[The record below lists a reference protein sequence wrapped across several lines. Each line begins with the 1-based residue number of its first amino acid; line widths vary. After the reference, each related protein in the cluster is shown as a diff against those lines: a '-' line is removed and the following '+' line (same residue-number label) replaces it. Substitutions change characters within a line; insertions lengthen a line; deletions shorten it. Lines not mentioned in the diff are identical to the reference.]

1 MSLKSWILHGVH
13 RMNGLAAR
21 GDLPEPRADVDP
33 SVSPPSPLAAPN
45 AAAARAERGRRTAAM
60 REPTLASAEH
70 LGAYAPLIDAIR
82 DELEHFVASHVRLHL
97 AIAERDRF
105 LLTAIGIGCES
116 SEEAKKLLQQFVRE
130 FKPEQ
135 VKRYLARE
143 VIGGLPNAAAID
155 LSQFAGLFDADA
167 ARVAEEEAEGGEY
180 RELLEALR
188 ARPSVAALPGYRVSV
203 LGRWVELDGG
213 VRPAT
218 SAPIQNGA
226 APSCATPGTPLA
238 GQRCE
243 FDVEDGSGRRRVV
256 LHGVMPGRRYVV
268 GNGDGADI
276 RVEGTFA
283 SRRHAEVWL
292 EDGGWWVVDA
302 GSTNGVRIEPAGPMQ
317 RGSTALA
324 TVGATPVRLG
334 PSSRIVL
341 SARAEGPASEYPW
354 LALRQG
360 QGGPSMVT
368 PIATASGTLR
378 TPRTAILAA
387 RVAPELATPTTQ
399 ILPAAPDPAALR
411 LTLSHSAGTRT
422 LALVASRLPVSVGRS
437 RHQTLVVDRSH
448 EGVSGHHLDIVELDA
463 SGGCVVVVHG
473 DNGIAIDGVQH
484 ATGARVPWQ
493 AGHKL
498 VLGDAGP
505 ASVPC
510 VLELAPPSSQG
521 A

>member
-21 GDLPEPRADVDP
+21 GDLPEARGEFEAPPAPGAPPPRA
-33 SVSPPSPLAAPN
+33 S
-45 AAAARAERGRRTAAM
+45 AERGRRFAG

-105 LLTAIGIGCES
+105 LLTAIGIGCEA
-116 SEEAKKLLQQFVRE
+116 SEEARGLLQQFVRE

-167 ARVAEEEAEGGEY
+167 AHAAEEDAEGGEY

-188 ARPSVAALPGYRVSV
+188 AKPAAALPGYRVSV
-203 LGRWVELDGG
+203 LGRWVEGE
-213 VRPAT
+213 AT
-218 SAPIQNGA
+218 TTRASVAPA
-226 APSCATPGTPLA
+226 APGAVPGAPLP

-256 LHGVMPGRRYVV
+256 LHGVVPGRRYVV
-268 GNGDGADI
+268 GNGEGSDI

-283 SRRHAEVWL
+283 SRRHAELWL
-292 EDGGWWVVDA
+292 EDGAWWVADA
-302 GSTNGVRIEPAGPMQ
+302 GSTNGVRLEPAGPLQ
-317 RGSTALA
+317 RGSSVPTAI
-324 TVGATPVRLG
+324 GETPVRLSNG
-334 PSSRIVL
+334 LRIVL

-354 LALRQG
+354 LALRPPASG
-360 QGGPSMVT
+360 ASLVT
-368 PIATASGTLR
+368 PIATATGTLR

-387 RVAPELATPTTQ
+387 RVTPGLATPTTQ
-399 ILPAAPDPAALR
+399 ILAAVGDAVALR
-411 LTLSHSAGTRT
+411 LTLSHAAGVRT
-422 LALVASRLPVSVGRS
+422 LPLVAATLPVSVGRS
-437 RHQTLVVDRSH
+437 RHQTLVVDRGH
-448 EGVSGHHLDIVELDA
+448 EGVSGHHLDIVEIDPLGA
-463 SGGCVVVVHG
+463 CIVVVHG
-473 DNGIAIDGVQH
+473 DNGVQIDGARH
-484 ATGARVPWQ
+484 AAGARVRWQ
-493 AGHKL
+493 AGQKL
-498 VLGDAGP
+498 VLGDAAEAP
-505 ASVPC
+505 VPC
-510 VLELAPPSSQG
+510 VLELASPEG

>member
-1 MSLKSWILHGVH
+1 MSLKNWILHGVH

-21 GDLPEPRADVDP
+21 GDLPEPRVDVDS
-33 SVSPPSPLAAPN
+33 SVPPQAASGAAP
-45 AAAARAERGRRTAAM
+45 ARAERGKRVAAM

-105 LLTAIGIGCES
+105 LLTAVGIGCES
-116 SEEAKKLLQQFVRE
+116 SEEARHLLQQFVRE

-188 ARPSVAALPGYRVSV
+188 AKPGVAALPGYRVSV
-203 LGRWVELDGG
+203 LGRWVELDAGA
-213 VRPAT
+213 RPVAPMQAST
-218 SAPIQNGA
+218 SVPPA
-226 APSCATPGTPLA
+226 AVPGTPLA

-243 FDVEDGSGRRRVV
+243 FDVEDGGGRRRVV
-256 LHGVMPGRRYVV
+256 LHGVMAGRRYVV
-268 GNGDGADI
+268 GNGEGADI

-292 EDGGWWVVDA
+292 ENGGWWVVDA
-302 GSTNGVRIEPAGPMQ
+302 GSTNGVRIEPAGPLQ
-317 RGSTALA
+317 RGAAAPA
-324 TVGATPVRLG
+324 TVGETPVRLG
-334 PSSRIVL
+334 PACRIVL

-360 QGGPSMVT
+360 QGSASMVT

-378 TPRTAILAA
+378 TPRTAIMAA
-387 RVAPELATPTTQ
+387 RVAPDLATPTTQ
-399 ILPAAPDPAALR
+399 ILPAAPDENAFR
-411 LTLSHSAGTRT
+411 LTLSQATGVRSVPLTP
-422 LALVASRLPVSVGRS
+422 ASLPVSVGRS

-448 EGVSGHHLDIVELDA
+448 EGVSGHHLDIVEIDPLG
-463 SGGCVVVVHG
+463 SCVVVVHG
-473 DNGIAIDGVQH
+473 DNGVTIDGVPH
-484 ATGARVPWQ
+484 AAGARETWRPGQ
-493 AGHKL
+493 KL
-498 VLGDAGP
+498 VLGDASP
-505 ASVPC
+505 SARPC
-510 VLELAPPSSQG
+510 VLELAPPQG
-521 A
+521 D

>member
-21 GDLPEPRADVDP
+21 SDLPEPHADADAP
-33 SVSPPSPLAAPN
+33 SSPPSSAGTLPP
-45 AAAARAERGRRTAAM
+45 RVERGKRVAA

-70 LGAYAPLIDAIR
+70 LGAYGALIDAIR

-105 LLTAIGIGCES
+105 LLTAIGIGCEA
-116 SEEAKKLLQQFVRE
+116 SEEARRLLQQFVRE

-188 ARPSVAALPGYRVSV
+188 TKPTAVARPGYRVSV
-203 LGRWVELDGG
+203 LGRWVELDLASRTT
-213 VRPAT
+213 VPS
-218 SAPIQNGA
+218 SAPSSA
-226 APSCATPGTPLA
+226 AVPGTPLS

-256 LHGVMPGRRYVV
+256 LHGVTPGRRYVV
-268 GNGDGADI
+268 GNGEGADI

-292 EDGGWWVVDA
+292 ENGSWWVADA
-302 GSTNGVRIEPAGPMQ
+302 GSTNGVRVEPAGPLQ
-317 RGSTALA
+317 RGASAPV
-324 TVGATPVRLG
+324 TVGDTPLRLG
-334 PSSRIVL
+334 SGLRIVL

-354 LALRQG
+354 LALRPAPG
-360 QGGPSMVT
+360 SPSMVT

-387 RVAPELATPTTQ
+387 RMPPDLATPTTQ
-399 ILPAAPDPAALR
+399 ILPATRDESALR
-411 LTLSHSAGTRT
+411 LTLSHAAGVRT
-422 LALVASRLPVSVGRS
+422 LPLAPAALPVSVGRS
-437 RHQTLVVDRSH
+437 RHQTLVVDRGH
-448 EGVSGHHLDIVELDA
+448 EGVSGHHLDIVELDPDGA
-463 SGGCVVVVHG
+463 CVVVVHG
-473 DNGIAIDGVQH
+473 DNGVTIDGVAH
-484 ATGARVPWQ
+484 ATGARVRWQ
-493 AGHKL
+493 PGQKL
-498 VLGDAGP
+498 VLGDASP
-505 ASVPC
+505 AAVAC
-510 VLELAPPSSQG
+510 TLELTPPPG

>member
-21 GDLPEPRADVDP
+21 GDLPEPHADAP
-33 SVSPPSPLAAPN
+33 ASPPS
-45 AAAARAERGRRTAAM
+45 AAAAASPRAERGKRVAA

-70 LGAYAPLIDAIR
+70 LGAYGPLIDAIR
-82 DELEHFVASHVRLHL
+82 DELEHFVTSHVRLHL

-116 SEEAKKLLQQFVRE
+116 SEEARGLLQQFVRE

-188 ARPSVAALPGYRVSV
+188 AKPAAAAPTGYRVSV
-203 LGRWVELDGG
+203 LGRWVELDAGS
-213 VRPAT
+213 RP
-218 SAPIQNGA
+218 A
-226 APSCATPGTPLA
+226 APSPAAPSGAVPGTPLS

-256 LHGVMPGRRYVV
+256 LHGVTPGRRYVV
-268 GNGDGADI
+268 GNGEGADI

-292 EDGGWWVVDA
+292 ENGGWWVADA
-302 GSTNGVRIEPAGPMQ
+302 GSTNGVRIEPAGPLQ
-317 RGSTALA
+317 RGAAAPA
-324 TVGATPVRLG
+324 TVGETPLRLANG
-334 PSSRIVL
+334 LRIVL

-354 LALRQG
+354 LALRPAQG
-360 QGGPSMVT
+360 SASMVT

-378 TPRTAILAA
+378 TPRTAILAPRA
-387 RVAPELATPTTQ
+387 APDLATPTTQ
-399 ILPAAPDPAALR
+399 ILPAVRDESAFR
-411 LTLSHSAGTRT
+411 LTLSHAAGVRT
-422 LALVASRLPVSVGRS
+422 LPLTAALLPVSVGRS
-437 RHQTLVVDRSH
+437 RHQTLVVDRGH
-448 EGVSGHHLDIVELDA
+448 EGVSGHHLDIVELDPA
-463 SGGCVVVVHG
+463 GGCVVVVHG
-473 DNGIAIDGVQH
+473 DNGVTIDGVAH
-484 ATGARVPWQ
+484 ATGSRVPWRPGQ
-493 AGHKL
+493 KL
-498 VLGDAGP
+498 VLGDASP
-505 ASVPC
+505 AAVPC
-510 VLELAPPSSQG
+510 VLELAPPQG

>member
-1 MSLKSWILHGVH
+1 MSLKNWILHGVH

-21 GDLPEPRADVDP
+21 GDLPESSADAHA
-33 SVSPPSPLAAPN
+33 PSPAASSTPSR
-45 AAAARAERGRRTAAM
+45 AAADRGRRFAG

-105 LLTAIGIGCES
+105 LLTAIGIGCEA
-116 SEEAKKLLQQFVRE
+116 SEEARRLLQQFVRE

-167 ARVAEEEAEGGEY
+167 ARAAKEEAEGGEY

-188 ARPSVAALPGYRVSV
+188 AKPAAPLPGYRVSV
-203 LGRWVELDGG
+203 LGRWVEGEAT
-213 VRPAT
+213 RASPASPVAST
-218 SAPIQNGA
+218 
-226 APSCATPGTPLA
+226 TPGTPLS

-256 LHGVMPGRRYVV
+256 LHGVVPGRRYVV
-268 GNGDGADI
+268 GNGEGSDI

-292 EDGGWWVVDA
+292 EDGAWWVADA
-302 GSTNGVRIEPAGPMQ
+302 GSTNGVRIEPAAPLQ
-317 RGSTALA
+317 RGAAAPTAVGDKPLRLA
-324 TVGATPVRLG
+324 NGL
-334 PSSRIVL
+334 RIVL

-354 LALRQG
+354 LALRPPASG
-360 QGGPSMVT
+360 ASLVT
-368 PIATASGTLR
+368 PIATATGTLR

-387 RVAPELATPTTQ
+387 RAAPNLATPTTQ
-399 ILPAAPDPAALR
+399 ILPAAGADTAAMR
-411 LTLSHSAGTRT
+411 LTLSHAAGVRT
-422 LALVASRLPVSVGRS
+422 LPLVAAALPVSVGRS
-437 RHQTLVVDRSH
+437 RHQTLVVDRGH
-448 EGVSGHHLDIVELDA
+448 EGVSGHHLDIVELDPA
-463 SGGCVVVVHG
+463 GACVVVVHG
-473 DNGIAIDGVQH
+473 DNGVRIDGARH
-484 ATGARVPWQ
+484 APGARVRWQ
-493 AGHKL
+493 AGQKL
-498 VLGDAGP
+498 VLGDASEAP
-505 ASVPC
+505 VPC
-510 VLELAPPSSQG
+510 VLELASPHG
-521 A
+521 EA

>member
-1 MSLKSWILHGVH
+1 MSLKNWILHGVH
-13 RMNGLAAR
+13 RMNGLASR
-21 GDLPEPRADVDP
+21 GDLPEPRGDQEAP
-33 SVSPPSPLAAPN
+33 AAPAG
-45 AAAARAERGRRTAAM
+45 AAAPPPPPRTPGAG

-70 LGAYAPLIDAIR
+70 LGAYGPLIDAIR

-105 LLTAIGIGCES
+105 LLTAIGIGCETS
-116 SEEAKKLLQQFVRE
+116 DEARRLLQQFVRE

-167 ARVAEEEAEGGEY
+167 ARLAEEEAEGGEY

-188 ARPSVAALPGYRVSV
+188 ARPAAGAPPGYRVSV
-203 LGRWVELDGG
+203 MGRWVELDAAARTGTSVQSSVAG
-213 VRPAT
+213 VVT
-218 SAPIQNGA
+218 
-226 APSCATPGTPLA
+226 GTALA

-256 LHGVMPGRRYVV
+256 LHGVLPGRRYLV
-268 GNGDGADI
+268 GNSEGADV

-283 SRRHAEVWL
+283 SRRHAEIWL
-292 EDGGWWVVDA
+292 ENGSWWVADA
-302 GSTNGVRIEPAGPMQ
+302 GSTNGVRIEPAGPLQ
-317 RGSTALA
+317 RGAAAPA
-324 TVGATPVRLG
+324 TVGETPVRLTQG
-334 PSSRIVL
+334 VRIVL

-354 LALRQG
+354 LALRPAA
-360 QGGPSMVT
+360 GPASLVT

-387 RVAPELATPTTQ
+387 RVGPDLATPTTQ
-399 ILPAAPDPAALR
+399 ILPAAGDAGAFHV
-411 LTLSHSAGTRT
+411 TLSHAAGTRT
-422 LALVASRLPVSVGRS
+422 LPIAAALLPVSVGRS

-448 EGVSGHHLDIVELDA
+448 EGVSGHHLDIVEIDPQ
-463 SGGCVVVVHG
+463 GGCTVVVLG
-473 DNGIAIDGVQH
+473 DNGVTIDGVPH
-484 ATGARVPWQ
+484 APGARERWLPGQ
-493 AGHKL
+493 KL
-498 VLGDAGP
+498 VLGDGSA
-505 ASVPC
+505 AAVPC
-510 VLELAPPSSQG
+510 VLELAPPQG

>member
-1 MSLKSWILHGVH
+1 MSLKNWILHGVH
-13 RMNGLAAR
+13 RMNGLASR
-21 GDLPEPRADVDP
+21 GDLPEPRGDQDAP
-33 SVSPPSPLAAPN
+33 AAP
-45 AAAARAERGRRTAAM
+45 AAAAGAPAPRGDRGKRGAG

-70 LGAYAPLIDAIR
+70 LGAYGPLIDAIR

-105 LLTAIGIGCES
+105 LLTAIGIGCETS
-116 SEEAKKLLQQFVRE
+116 DEARRLLQQFVRE

-167 ARVAEEEAEGGEY
+167 ARLAEEEAEGGEY

-188 ARPSVAALPGYRVSV
+188 ARPAAGALPGYRVSV
-203 LGRWVELDGG
+203 MGRWVELDAAARTGATVQSSPAG
-213 VRPAT
+213 VVT
-218 SAPIQNGA
+218 
-226 APSCATPGTPLA
+226 GTALA

-256 LHGVMPGRRYVV
+256 LHGVLPGRRYVV
-268 GNGDGADI
+268 GNSEGADV

-283 SRRHAEVWL
+283 SRRHAEIWL
-292 EDGGWWVVDA
+292 ENGSWWVADA
-302 GSTNGVRIEPAGPMQ
+302 GSTNGVRIEPAGPLQ
-317 RGSTALA
+317 RGAAAPA
-324 TVGATPVRLG
+324 TVGETPVRLTQG
-334 PSSRIVL
+334 LRIVL

-354 LALRQG
+354 VALRPAA
-360 QGGPSMVT
+360 GPASLVT

-387 RVAPELATPTTQ
+387 RVAPDLATPTTQ
-399 ILPAAPDPAALR
+399 ILPAAGDASAFR
-411 LTLSHSAGTRT
+411 LTLSHAAGTRT
-422 LALVASRLPVSVGRS
+422 MPIAATLLPVSVGRS

-448 EGVSGHHLDIVELDA
+448 EGVSGHHLDIVEIDPQ
-463 SGGCVVVVHG
+463 GGCTVVVHG
-473 DNGIAIDGVQH
+473 DNGVTIDGVPH
-484 ATGARVPWQ
+484 APGARERWLPGQ
-493 AGHKL
+493 KL
-498 VLGDAGP
+498 VLGDGSA
-505 ASVPC
+505 AAVPC
-510 VLELAPPSSQG
+510 VLELAPPQG

>member
-1 MSLKSWILHGVH
+1 
-13 RMNGLAAR
+13 MNGLAGR
-21 GDLPEPRADVDP
+21 SDLPEPRAEHDAPLSPAP
-33 SVSPPSPLAAPN
+33 SAGAP
-45 AAAARAERGRRTAAM
+45 APRVERGKRAPA
-60 REPTLASAEH
+60 REPTLASVEH
-70 LGAYAPLIDAIR
+70 LGAYGALIDAIR

-116 SEEAKKLLQQFVRE
+116 SDEARKLLQQFVRE

-188 ARPSVAALPGYRVSV
+188 AKPTPTALPGYRVSV
-203 LGRWVELDGG
+203 LGRWVESDAAARPNPVTNAPQGG
-213 VRPAT
+213 AV
-218 SAPIQNGA
+218 
-226 APSCATPGTPLA
+226 PGTPLS

-256 LHGVMPGRRYVV
+256 LHGVTPGRRYVV
-268 GNGDGADI
+268 GNGEGADI

-292 EDGGWWVVDA
+292 ENGGWWVADA

-317 RGSTALA
+317 RGAAAPA
-324 TVGATPVRLG
+324 TVGETPVRLG
-334 PSSRIVL
+334 PASRIVL

-354 LALRQG
+354 LALRPAQG
-360 QGGPSMVT
+360 HPSMVT

-387 RVAPELATPTTQ
+387 RATSDLATPTTQ
-399 ILPAAPDPAALR
+399 ILPAASDASAFR
-411 LTLSHSAGTRT
+411 LTLSHAAGMRT
-422 LALVASRLPVSVGRS
+422 LPLTAAVLPVSVGRS
-437 RHQTLVVDRSH
+437 RHQTLVVDRGH

-463 SGGCVVVVHG
+463 EGGCVVVVHG
-473 DNGIAIDGVQH
+473 DNGVTIDGAAH
-484 ATGARVPWQ
+484 ATGARVRWLPGQ
-493 AGHKL
+493 KL
-498 VLGDAGP
+498 VLGDAS
-505 ASVPC
+505 AAAVPC
-510 VLELAPPSSQG
+510 LLELAPPQQG

>member
-1 MSLKSWILHGVH
+1 MSLKNWILHGVH
-13 RMNGLAAR
+13 RMNGIAGR
-21 GDLPEPRADVDP
+21 SDLPEPRADLDAP
-33 SVSPPSPLAAPN
+33 ASPPPAAGAP
-45 AAAARAERGRRTAAM
+45 APRGERGKRGAG

-70 LGAYAPLIDAIR
+70 LGAYGPLIDAIR

-105 LLTAIGIGCES
+105 LLTAIGIACEAS
-116 SEEAKKLLQQFVRE
+116 DEARRLLQQFVRE

-188 ARPSVAALPGYRVSV
+188 AKPSAAATPGYRVSV
-203 LGRWVELDGG
+203 MGRWVELDAAS
-213 VRPAT
+213 R
-218 SAPIQNGA
+218 SGA
-226 APSCATPGTPLA
+226 ASTVPSAVAATGTPLS

-268 GNGDGADI
+268 GNGESADI

-292 EDGGWWVVDA
+292 ENGGWWVVDA
-302 GSTNGVRIEPAGPMQ
+302 GSTNGVRIEPAGPLQ
-317 RGSTALA
+317 RGAAAPA
-324 TVGATPVRLG
+324 TVGETPLRLAQG
-334 PSSRIVL
+334 LRIVL

-354 LALRQG
+354 LALR
-360 QGGPSMVT
+360 PAASSASMVT
-368 PIATASGTLR
+368 PIATSGGALR

-387 RVAPELATPTTQ
+387 RMPPDLATPTTQ
-399 ILPAAPDPAALR
+399 ILPATRDESALR
-411 LTLSHSAGTRT
+411 LTLSHAAGVRT
-422 LALVASRLPVSVGRS
+422 LPLAPAALPVSVGRS
-437 RHQTLVVDRSH
+437 RHQTLVVDRGH
-448 EGVSGHHLDIVELDA
+448 EGVSGHHLDIVELDPDGA
-463 SGGCVVVVHG
+463 CVVVVHG
-473 DNGIAIDGVQH
+473 DNGVTIDGVAH
-484 ATGARVPWQ
+484 ATGARVRWQ
-493 AGHKL
+493 PGQKL
-498 VLGDAGP
+498 VLGDASP
-505 ASVPC
+505 AAVAC
-510 VLELAPPSSQG
+510 TLELTPPPG

>member
-1 MSLKSWILHGVH
+1 MSLKNWILHGVH

-21 GDLPEPRADVDP
+21 GDLPEPRADFDV
-33 SVSPPSPLAAPN
+33 SSSPPPSAGAPP
-45 AAAARAERGRRTAAM
+45 RVERGKRVAA

-70 LGAYAPLIDAIR
+70 LGAYGPLIDAIR

-105 LLTAIGIGCES
+105 LLTAVGIGCEAS
-116 SEEAKKLLQQFVRE
+116 DEARRLLQQFVRE

-188 ARPSVAALPGYRVSV
+188 AKPTVTALPGYRVSV
-203 LGRWVELDGG
+203 LGRWVELDAASRTI
-213 VRPAT
+213 VPS
-218 SAPIQNGA
+218 SAASPGA
-226 APSCATPGTPLA
+226 VPGTPLS

-256 LHGVMPGRRYVV
+256 LHGVAPGRRYVV
-268 GNGDGADI
+268 GNGEGADI

-292 EDGGWWVVDA
+292 ENGGWWVADA
-302 GSTNGVRIEPAGPMQ
+302 GSTNGVRVEPAGPLQ
-317 RGSTALA
+317 RGASLPT
-324 TVGATPVRLG
+324 TVGETPMRLAHG
-334 PSSRIVL
+334 LRIVL

-354 LALRQG
+354 LALRPAPG
-360 QGGPSMVT
+360 SPSMVT

-387 RVAPELATPTTQ
+387 RMPPDLATPTTQ
-399 ILPAAPDPAALR
+399 ILPATRDESALR
-411 LTLSHSAGTRT
+411 LTLSHAAGVRT
-422 LALVASRLPVSVGRS
+422 LPLAPAALPVSVGRS
-437 RHQTLVVDRSH
+437 RHQTLVVDRGH
-448 EGVSGHHLDIVELDA
+448 EGVSGHHLDIVELDPDGA
-463 SGGCVVVVHG
+463 CVVVVHG
-473 DNGIAIDGVQH
+473 DNGVTIDGVAH
-484 ATGARVPWQ
+484 ATGARVRWQ
-493 AGHKL
+493 PGQKL
-498 VLGDAGP
+498 VLGDASP
-505 ASVPC
+505 AAVAC
-510 VLELAPPSSQG
+510 TLELTPPPG

>member
-13 RMNGLAAR
+13 RMNGLASR
-21 GDLPEPRADVDP
+21 GDLPEPRAEHDA
-33 SVSPPSPLAAPN
+33 PPAPAPAAGAPAPRVERGKRAAP
-45 AAAARAERGRRTAAM
+45 A

-70 LGAYAPLIDAIR
+70 LGAYGPLIDAIR

-105 LLTAIGIGCES
+105 LLTAVGIGCEAS
-116 SEEAKKLLQQFVRE
+116 DDSRRLLQQFVRE

-167 ARVAEEEAEGGEY
+167 ARVAEDEAEGGEY

-188 ARPSVAALPGYRVSV
+188 AKPTPTALPGYRVSV
-203 LGRWVELDGG
+203 LGRWVESDPSA
-213 VRPAT
+213 RT
-218 SAPIQNGA
+218 SPVAQAA
-226 APSCATPGTPLA
+226 APGAVPGTPLS

-256 LHGVMPGRRYVV
+256 LHGVVPGRRYVV
-268 GNGDGADI
+268 GNGEGADI

-292 EDGGWWVVDA
+292 ENGSWWVADA
-302 GSTNGVRIEPAGPMQ
+302 GSTNGARIEPAAPLP
-317 RGSTALA
+317 RGSAA
-324 TVGATPVRLG
+324 PVTVGETPVRLG
-334 PSSRIVL
+334 KASRIVL
-341 SARAEGPASEYPW
+341 SARGEGPASEYPW
-354 LALRQG
+354 FALRPAQG
-360 QGGPSMVT
+360 SASMVT

-387 RVAPELATPTTQ
+387 RVASDMATPTTQ
-399 ILPAAPDPAALR
+399 ILPAANDAAAFQ
-411 LTLSHSAGTRT
+411 LTLSHAAGVRT
-422 LALVASRLPVSVGRS
+422 LPLTAMVLPVSIGRS
-437 RHQTLVVDRSH
+437 RHQTLVVDRGH
-448 EGVSGHHLDIVELDA
+448 EGVSGHHLDILEIDA
-463 SGGCVVVVHG
+463 DGGCTVVVHG
-473 DNGIAIDGVQH
+473 DNGIAIDGIAH
-484 ATGARVPWQ
+484 AAGSRARWLPGQ
-493 AGHKL
+493 KL
-498 VLGDAGP
+498 VLGDGP
-505 ASVPC
+505 AAAVPC
-510 VLELAPPSSQG
+510 VLELAPPPQG

>member
-1 MSLKSWILHGVH
+1 MSLKNWILHGVH
-13 RMNGLAAR
+13 RMNGIAGR
-21 GDLPEPRADVDP
+21 SDLPEPRADVDAP
-33 SVSPPSPLAAPN
+33 ASPAPAAGAPSP
-45 AAAARAERGRRTAAM
+45 RAERGKRGAG

-70 LGAYAPLIDAIR
+70 LGAYGPLIDAIR

-105 LLTAIGIGCES
+105 LLTAIGIACEAS
-116 SEEAKKLLQQFVRE
+116 DEARRLLQQFVRE

-188 ARPSVAALPGYRVSV
+188 AKPSPAAIPGYRVSV
-203 LGRWVELDGG
+203 MGRWVELDAAS
-213 VRPAT
+213 R
-218 SAPIQNGA
+218 SGA
-226 APSCATPGTPLA
+226 ASTVPSAVAATGTPLS

-268 GNGDGADI
+268 GNGESADI

-292 EDGGWWVVDA
+292 ENGGWWVVDA
-302 GSTNGVRIEPAGPMQ
+302 GSTNGVRIEPAGPLQ
-317 RGSTALA
+317 RGAAAPA
-324 TVGATPVRLG
+324 TVGETPLRLAQG
-334 PSSRIVL
+334 LRIVL

-354 LALRQG
+354 LALR
-360 QGGPSMVT
+360 PAASSASMVT
-368 PIATASGTLR
+368 PIATSGGALR

-387 RVAPELATPTTQ
+387 RVGADLATPTTQ
-399 ILPAAPDPAALR
+399 ILPAASDAGAFR
-411 LTLSHSAGTRT
+411 LTLSHAAGTRT
-422 LALVASRLPVSVGRS
+422 LPLAAKELPVSVGRS

-448 EGVSGHHLDIVELDA
+448 EGVSGHHLDVVEIDPQ
-463 SGGCVVVVHG
+463 GGCTVVVHG
-473 DNGIAIDGVQH
+473 DNGVTVDGEAH
-484 ATGARVPWQ
+484 AAGARVRWLPGQ
-493 AGHKL
+493 KL
-498 VLGDAGP
+498 VLGDGSA
-505 ASVPC
+505 AAVPC
-510 VLELAPPSSQG
+510 VLELAPPQG

>member
-1 MSLKSWILHGVH
+1 MSLKNWILHGVH

-21 GDLPEPRADVDP
+21 GDLPEPRLDADA
-33 SVSPPSPLAAPN
+33 PLPQQAAPGS
-45 AAAARAERGRRTAAM
+45 APERAERGKRVAAL

-116 SEEAKKLLQQFVRE
+116 SEEARCLLQQFVRE

-155 LSQFAGLFDADA
+155 LSQFAGLFDADS
-167 ARVAEEEAEGGEY
+167 ARVADEEAEGGEY

-188 ARPSVAALPGYRVSV
+188 AKPGAPALPGYRVSV
-203 LGRWVELDGG
+203 LGRWVELDAGA
-213 VRPAT
+213 RPAAAMQA
-218 SAPIQNGA
+218 SASSMPPA
-226 APSCATPGTPLA
+226 AAPGTPLA

-256 LHGVMPGRRYVV
+256 LHGVTAGRRYVV
-268 GNGDGADI
+268 GNGEGADI

-292 EDGGWWVVDA
+292 ENGGWWVVDA
-302 GSTNGVRIEPAGPMQ
+302 GSTNGVRIEPAGPLQ
-317 RGSTALA
+317 RGAAAPA
-324 TVGATPVRLG
+324 TVGATPTPLG
-334 PSSRIVL
+334 HGMRIVL

-354 LALRQG
+354 LALRQAPTG
-360 QGGPSMVT
+360 ASMVT

-387 RVAPELATPTTQ
+387 RVTSDLATPTTQ
-399 ILPAAPDPAALR
+399 ILPAAPDDNAFR
-411 LTLSHSAGTRT
+411 LTLSHAAGTRSVPLSAT
-422 LALVASRLPVSVGRS
+422 SLPVSVGRS

-448 EGVSGHHLDIVELDA
+448 EGVSGHHLDIVEIDPLG
-463 SGGCVVVVHG
+463 SCVVVVHG
-473 DNGIAIDGVQH
+473 DNGVTIDGVPH
-484 ATGARVPWQ
+484 AAGARETWRPGQ
-493 AGHKL
+493 KL
-498 VLGDAGP
+498 VLGDAAP
-505 ASVPC
+505 SLKPC
-510 VLELAPPSSQG
+510 VLELVSPQG
-521 A
+521 D